1 MSWVITPATDNPS
14 PLMPV
19 IKKGGVPVESFTVSL
34 TNAQIQSDDFT
45 VSLTGNEYPG
55 AYSWTMNITTTI
67 E

>member
-1 MSWVITPATDNPS
+1 
-14 PLMPV
+14 MPV